1 MHTFARQFWISIIVI
16 GLCSQLCLC
25 QDMALDFEQ
34 ALAMVPSQPRWP
46 NGIMYYDME
55 DAVDS
60 FVSKHSDPATVS
72 FLHTKMEDP
81 RFARL
86 ALFCLARLTPT
97 GQNAKKILYEQIDR
111 SNSAAIV
118 PIAYLHPADARP
130 SPRAIVKR
138 CV

>member
-72 FLHTKMEDP
+72 FLQTKMEEP

-86 ALFCLARLTPT
+86 ALFCLAKLAPKD
-97 GQNAKKILYEQIDR
+97 QNAKKILYEQIHGR
-111 SNSAAIV
+111 YPTAVVA
-118 PIAYLHPADARP
+118 IAYLHPADARP

-138 CV
+138 CG